1 MVETLPLKSCLSFIH
16 IPKTGGYS
24 MELARLRA
32 DGIRAPEG
40 KECAEQIQRMRREE
54 SGSRSNVAVS
64 MLSISKSGASHRS
77 SLGRFWGACDDQ
89 MACSYPKGS
98 GFRCDLPKVRNLPG
112 SKSRLSKSC
121 SRWHVPPGLDP
132 VMAQS
137 LTKDCDAF
145 VVVREPMERMLSEFN
160 WLKTSNCT
168 SELFED
174 FVHKSLNQAA
184 SGNDCHFLPQV
195 YYVFENGD
203 YQHGKLLSRHILHLK
218 RLNSEFPT
226 LMARYGN
233 RYSHVRLGAPQH
245 PGRKCRITPTKRT
258 EELVKNFY
266 AADYEAFGF

>member
-1 MVETLPLKSCLSFIH
+1 
-16 IPKTGGYS
+16 

-40 KECAEQIQRMRREE
+40 KECAEQIQRMRAE
-54 SGSRSNVAVS
+54 SRYNVMS
-64 MLSISKSGASHRS
+64 MLSISESGESHR

-89 MACSYPKGS
+89 MTCSYPEGP
-98 GFRCDLPKVRNLPG
+98 GFRCYLPKGRNLAFHDPG
-112 SKSRLSKSC
+112 SKSHLSKSC
-121 SRWHVPPGLDP
+121 SKWHVPPGLDP
-132 VMAQS
+132 LMAQS

-160 WLKTSNCT
+160 WLKSSNCT

-184 SGNDCHFLPQV
+184 SAEDCHFLPQV

-203 YQHGKLLSRHILHLK
+203 YQQGKMLSRHILHLK
-218 RLNSEFPT
+218 RLSVEFPT
-226 LMARYGN
+226 LMARYG
-233 RYSHVRLGAPQH
+233 YQHVRLGAPQH